1 MGFHPSWVTQQLK
14 GSYKTGGRIPSRP
27 KTIAPKKQITV
38 GVEIR
43 QVCASSTGKRT
54 SWKCVVKTEYGTYVG
69 FESQD
74 YYECWNW
81 SNG

>member
-27 KTIAPKKQITV
+27 KTIAPKRQITV
-38 GVEIR
+38 GIEIKPVR
-43 QVCASSTGKRT
+43 ASSTGKRT

-74 YYECWNW
+74 YYE
-81 SNG
+81 